1 MKEQYTRTALLLGDE
16 AVERLKGSRVAV
28 FGLGGV
34 GGAVVEALARAG
46 IGTLDLIDSDKVSE
60 SNINRQIIALHS
72 TVGRYKTEV
81 CAERIKD
88 IDPDIKVNL
97 HTMFFLPESA
107 DSFDF
112 SAFDY
117 IVDAIDTVSAK
128 LCIIERATALGVPVI
143 SSMGTGN
150 KTDPSLFK
158 ISDVYKTS
166 VCPLAKVMRR
176 ELKARGVKKLNV
188 VWSEEEPRKVSVNDG
203 STRRGVPASCSFV
216 PPVAGYIL
224 AGKVIE
230 DLSNPPVR

>member
-1 MKEQYTRTALLLGDE
+1 MKEQYTRTALLLGED
-16 AVERLKGSRVAV
+16 AVERLRGARVAV

-34 GGAVVEALARAG
+34 GGAALEALARAG

-72 TVGRYKTEV
+72 TVGKNKTEV
-81 CAERIKD
+81 CAERIHD

-97 HTMFFLPESA
+97 HTMFFLPENA
-107 DSFDF
+107 DTFDF

-128 LCIIERATALGVPVI
+128 LAIIERATALGVPVI

-150 KTDPSLFK
+150 KTDPTLFK
-158 ISDVYKTS
+158 ISDIYKTS

-176 ELKARGVKKLNV
+176 ELKARGIKRLNV
-188 VWSEEEPRKVSVNDG
+188 VWSEEEPRKVSVDDG
-203 STRRGVPASCSFV
+203 GPRRGVPASCSFV

-224 AGKVIE
+224 ASKVIKDIAGKE
-230 DLSNPPVR
+230 S